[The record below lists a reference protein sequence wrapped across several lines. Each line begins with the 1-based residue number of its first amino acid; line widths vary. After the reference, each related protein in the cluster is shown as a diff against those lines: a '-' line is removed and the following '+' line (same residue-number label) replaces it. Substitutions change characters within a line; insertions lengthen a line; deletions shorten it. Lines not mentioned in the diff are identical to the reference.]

1 MEMSSHLPVQA
12 LPLQKAQDSTYVLS
26 SLLLERLSSVPKRLF
41 KPHPLNRILNS
52 RMTDFMTKALAT

>member
-41 KPHPLNRILNS
+41 KPHPELLNDRFYG
-52 RMTDFMTKALAT
+52 FMTKALAT